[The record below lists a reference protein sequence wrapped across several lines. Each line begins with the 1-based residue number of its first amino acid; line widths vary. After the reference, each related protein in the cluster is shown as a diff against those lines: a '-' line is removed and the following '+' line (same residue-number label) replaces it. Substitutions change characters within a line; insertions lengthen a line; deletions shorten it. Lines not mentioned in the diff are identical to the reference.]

1 MTLDH
6 IVRYL
11 IPGSWDVSW
20 ASSSIGRIA
29 FPLFSAMVAWH
40 AFFNTRDPISYAQR
54 ILIVGLVA
62 QLPYMAMP
70 RDGFQLNICFTLALG
85 LCWGIWLRDLAR
97 HFGSNSLRKLLAFT
111 ASLLAWLYIG
121 LWVEY
126 GHKGLLMIPFYML
139 ALQALSQRTDKLAER
154 FVAAVA
160 TLPVLI
166 NAGLMNSSDMA
177 KYFTVITCL
186 IVLLM
191 AVGVANRVPHIGFRM
206 PRLIWLAWYPAH
218 LAVIAVLLHWPG
230 R

>member
-1 MTLDH
+1 MTVDH
-6 IVRYL
+6 VVRYL
-11 IPGSWDVSW
+11 IPGSWDVGW

-29 FPLFSAMVAWH
+29 FPLFASMVAWH
-40 AFFNTRDPISYAQR
+40 GIFNTRDPISYAQR
-54 ILIVGLVA
+54 ILIIGLIA

-85 LCWGIWLRDLAR
+85 LCWGTWLRNLAR
-97 HFGSNSLRKLLAFT
+97 HDGSNSLKKSLAFV

-139 ALQALSQRTDKLAER
+139 ALQTLSRRTDTLAER

-177 KYFTVITCL
+177 KFFTVTTCL
-186 IVLLM
+186 FVLLM

-206 PRLIWLAWYPAH
+206 PRLIWLVWYPAH